1 VKATIS
7 YTDFDSPIG
16 RMWIAS
22 TDAGVCQLALPRSEP
37 EEFFLWLQRT
47 LPQSRLVES
56 SELNTGPIAE
66 LIAYSKGQL
75 QDFTTSL
82 DMWGTEFQRAV
93 WQAVARIPYGETRS
107 YADIARLVG
116 RPRAFRAV
124 GAANGANPLPL
135 FVPCHR
141 VIGADGAL
149 TGYGG
154 GVALKEQLLKMEQG
168 SARTQP

>member
-1 VKATIS
+1 MSTIT
-7 YTDFDSPIG
+7 YTDFDSPVG

-22 TDAGVCQLALPRSEP
+22 TDAGVCQLALPRSGP
-37 EEFFLWLQRT
+37 EEFALWLQRT
-47 LPQSRLVES
+47 FPQAQLVES
-56 SELNTGPIAE
+56 EDLNTRPIAE
-66 LIAYSKGQL
+66 LVDYLKGQL

-82 DMWGTEFQRAV
+82 DMRGTEFQRTV
-93 WQAVARIPYGETRS
+93 WQAVARIPYGETCS
-107 YADIARLVG
+107 YSDIARSVG

-141 VIGADGAL
+141 VIGADGTL

-154 GVALKEQLLKMEQG
+154 GVALKEQLLKMEKG
-168 SARTQP
+168 NARIQP

>member
-1 VKATIS
+1 MSTIT
-7 YTDFDSPIG
+7 YADFDSPIG

-22 TDAGVCQLALPRSEP
+22 TDAGVCQLALPRCGLEQFS
-37 EEFFLWLQRT
+37 LWLQRT
-47 LPQSRLVES
+47 FPQAQLVES
-56 SELNTGPIAE
+56 PDLNTRPIAE
-66 LIAYSKGQL
+66 LIVYLNGQL

-82 DMWGTEFQRAV
+82 DMQGTEFQRAV
-93 WQAVARIPYGETRS
+93 WQAVSRIPYGETRS
-107 YADIARLVG
+107 YADIARSVG

-124 GAANGANPLPL
+124 GAANRTNPLPL

-154 GVALKEQLLKMEQG
+154 GTALKEQLLKMEKG
-168 SARTQP
+168 NVRILP

>member
-1 VKATIS
+1 MATIT

-16 RMWIAS
+16 RMLIAS

-37 EEFFLWLQRT
+37 EKFFLWIQRIF
-47 LPQSRLVES
+47 PQTQLVEAA
-56 SELNTGPIAE
+56 ERNTRPIAE

-75 QDFTTSL
+75 EEFTTSL
-82 DMWGTEFQRAV
+82 DMRGTEFQRAV

-107 YADIARLVG
+107 YADIARSVG

-154 GVALKEQLLKMEQG
+154 GVALKDQLLQMEKG
-168 SARTQP
+168 TLRIIP

>member
-1 VKATIS
+1 MSTIT

-22 TDAGVCQLALPRSEP
+22 TDAGVCQLALPRRGP
-37 EEFFLWLQRT
+37 EEFLLWLQRT
-47 LPQSRLVES
+47 FPQALLVES
-56 SELNTGPIAE
+56 KEVNTGPIAE
-66 LIAYSKGQL
+66 LIVYLKGQL
-75 QDFTTSL
+75 QDFTSSL
-82 DMWGTEFQRAV
+82 DMRGTEFQRAV
-93 WQAVARIPYGETRS
+93 WQAVACIPYGETRS
-107 YADIARLVG
+107 YADIARSVG

-141 VIGADGAL
+141 VIGADGTL

-154 GVALKEQLLKMEQG
+154 GVALKERLLKMEK
-168 SARTQP
+168 RNVRVLL